1 MVEARQK
8 KKKDEAPEENVCVVE
23 REREEQ
29 TEEVRSQKVNPGG
42 NKEIDTE
49 LSPSVSA
56 GAALA
61 D

>member
-8 KKKDEAPEENVCVVE
+8 KKRMKRLKKMCVWW

-29 TEEVRSQKVNPGG
+29 TEEVRSQRVNPGG